1 MHARPLTSFAV
12 CYLLGL
18 IAAFNFRLLFLPCIL
33 LCLLALTGYII
44 IRIHGRRQAAV
55 LMLFA
60 LLLGM
65 GRMAFSLENFPQFE
79 TRYSANIVGKIV
91 SEPYTNPE
99 TGRVI
104 SRFHL
109 ESIDGE
115 AADMTVR
122 LYLRGDEAALSA
134 IDYGQHLSATAH
146 IWKSDP
152 VTNPYEFDFDLYL
165 QREGTPAFATAK
177 IEDVQILDGERD
189 IQSVFI
195 GIRRGMSHRIDRLFP
210 DNSGLVHALILGDR
224 TQLSEDMRQSLN
236 ETGIAHL
243 ISISG
248 MHVTTLAMLVSFLL
262 TLFLSR
268 KASVSVTLI
277 FLLFYGGLIGFS
289 ASFVRALVM
298 FAVFSFAPFAGYPSD
313 GITRLCTAMLIT
325 LIFKPL
331 NILDAGF
338 VLSYASAAGIILL
351 TPPLN
356 NLMGITPLLHLKP
369 LPNPF
374 LQWLRNGLI
383 YFPKLICASIAAQL
397 VSLPAVIAYFGVQ
410 SVISAPIN
418 LVCVPLCMIGF
429 PLAIGAL
436 IISIVFMPL
445 AAFVSSCADNL
456 FSCLIFTAAWGASLP
471 ITVIRIGRYSAPLV
485 LVHSAIIFASSNLS
499 LIKER
504 YRKFIPM
511 ALILVAGFA
520 SLLTHSQSLGFSITF
535 LDADQADCAVIRT
548 QGHTYL
554 VDTGDTY
561 TPAADYL
568 SATCLHLDGIFLSHP
583 HQDHAGGLED
593 ILAIFKPDAIYI
605 PAGWYEQENISQA
618 VLDGMAIAEKMN
630 IPIEELS
637 VGDELSL
644 SRDTTSTIYSPDKDN
659 LPDSANDISLLMAIT
674 HRDKTAL
681 FTGDLSMNGEPDII
695 PDADILKLAH
705 HGSDKA
711 TSAVFLERTA
721 PEIAVISV
729 GENNFE
735 HPADITL
742 KKLDNVHAQV
752 LRTDHCGA
760 ITLRL
765 KSDDTWQIKTY
776 LPQEEYNDLE

>member
-1 MHARPLTSFAV
+1 
-12 CYLLGL
+12 
-18 IAAFNFRLLFLPCIL
+18 
-33 LCLLALTGYII
+33 
-44 IRIHGRRQAAV
+44 
-55 LMLFA
+55 MLFA
-60 LLLGM
+60 LFLGM

-79 TRYSANIVGKIV
+79 TRYSANIIGKIV

-115 AADMTVR
+115 TADMTVR
-122 LYLRGDEAALSA
+122 LYLRGDENALSE
-134 IDYGQHLSATAH
+134 IDYGQRLSATAH

-152 VTNPYEFDFDLYL
+152 ITNPYEFDFDFYL
-165 QREGTPAFATAK
+165 QREGLPAFATAK
-177 IEDVQILDGERD
+177 IEDVQTLDCERD
-189 IQSVFI
+189 IQSFFI
-195 GIRRGMSHRIDRLFP
+195 GIRREISHRIDELFP
-210 DNSGLVHALILGDR
+210 DNSSLVHALILGDR
-224 TQLSEDMRQSLN
+224 THLSEDMRQSLN

-268 KASVSVTLI
+268 KTSVVVTLI

-289 ASFVRALVM
+289 ASFVRALIM

-313 GITRLCTAMLIT
+313 GITRLCAAMLIT

-338 VLSYASAAGIILL
+338 VLSYSSAAGIILL

-356 NLMGITPLLHLKP
+356 NLMGIAAFLHLKP

-374 LQWLRNGLI
+374 LQWLRNVLI
-383 YFPKLICASIAAQL
+383 YFPKLICASIAAQIA
-397 VSLPAVIAYFGVQ
+397 SLPAVIAYFGVQ
-410 SVISAPIN
+410 SVISVPIN
-418 LVCVPLCMIGF
+418 LVCVPLCMVGF
-429 PLAIGAL
+429 PVAIGAL
-436 IISIVFMPL
+436 IFSIVCMPL
-445 AAFVSSCADNL
+445 AAIISSCADKL
-456 FSCLIFTAAWGASLP
+456 FSWLIITAAWGASLP
-471 ITVIRIGRYSAPLV
+471 ITVIRIGRYSAALV
-485 LVHSAIIFASSNLS
+485 LIHSSIILASSNLS
-499 LIKER
+499 LIRER
-504 YRKFIPM
+504 YRRFIPM
-511 ALILVAGFA
+511 VLILVAGTA
-520 SLLTHSQSLGFSITF
+520 SLFTHSLSFGFSITF

-568 SATCLHLDGIFLSHP
+568 SATCLHLDGVFLSHP

-593 ILAIFKPDAIYI
+593 ILAIFKPDAIYV

-618 VLDGMAIAEKMN
+618 VLDGMAIAEEMN
-630 IPIEELS
+630 IPIMELA
-637 VGDELSL
+637 VGDKLTL
-644 SRDTTSTIYSPDKDN
+644 SRDATCTIYSPDRDN
-659 LPDSANDISLLMAIT
+659 LPIETNDVSLLMAIT
-674 HRDKTAL
+674 HGNKTAL

-695 PDADILKLAH
+695 PNADILKLAH
-705 HGSDKA
+705 HGSDEA
-711 TSAVFLERTA
+711 TSASFLEKTS